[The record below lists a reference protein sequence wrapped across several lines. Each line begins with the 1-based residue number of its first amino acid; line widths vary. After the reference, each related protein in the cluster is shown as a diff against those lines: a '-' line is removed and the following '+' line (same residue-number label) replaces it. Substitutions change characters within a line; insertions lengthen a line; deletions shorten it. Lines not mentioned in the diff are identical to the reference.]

1 MTWTSGTYR
10 PRNLFKEGATA
21 AEPWRHGRAAR
32 RQNSAAEPG
41 ISAAEWQRL
50 QSLVIVALHGFPEAR
65 RAVEAA
71 LEADVAANP

>member
-10 PRNLFKEGATA
+10 RRNLFKEGAVV
-21 AEPWRHGRAAR
+21 EPWRQRRAAR
-32 RQNSAAEPG
+32 PTTAEAPG

-50 QSLVIVALHGFPEAR
+50 VCLVTAALHPFPEAR

-71 LEADVAANP
+71 IEADMAANP